1 MTASYPASVKTFTRK
16 RDLLDIVLAADI
28 NLVYDEVTAMQTVM
42 GTFPA
47 VNLGWDSGTFDQ
59 STLTWPNVRARIQNI
74 EYGLF
79 QAFNDRV
86 KSSGGSTLTPASAA
100 TIGLTIKAAASQ
112 SANLFEARTALN
124 VAVTTIDAAGML
136 RINNNEVISTSATQT
151 LTNKTISGTNNT
163 LTNISPSSVIV
174 TGTTDIQEYV
184 EARPTIFYQDSAPS
198 PAIPGTIW
206 VDSSDNVEPFDASA
220 LLLKSDPSPAIGIFG
235 YRRVKAS
242 TLAPTSLDGADG
254 DIWLQYV

>member
-28 NLVYDEVTAMQTVM
+28 NLVYDEVTAMQTIM
-42 GTFPA
+42 GTFPS
-47 VNLGWDSGTFDQ
+47 VNLGWDSGSFDQ
-59 STLTWPNVRARIQNI
+59 STLSWPNIRTRIQNI

-86 KSSGGSTLTPASAA
+86 KSSGGSILTPATAS

-112 SANLFEARTALN
+112 SANLFEAKTALN

-151 LTNKTISGTNNT
+151 LTNKTISGANNT
-163 LTNISPSSVIV
+163 LINISPSSVIV

-184 EARPTIFYQDSAPS
+184 EARPTIFYQDSAPA
-198 PAIPGTIW
+198 PVIPGTIW

-242 TLAPTSLDGADG
+242 TLAPTALDGADG